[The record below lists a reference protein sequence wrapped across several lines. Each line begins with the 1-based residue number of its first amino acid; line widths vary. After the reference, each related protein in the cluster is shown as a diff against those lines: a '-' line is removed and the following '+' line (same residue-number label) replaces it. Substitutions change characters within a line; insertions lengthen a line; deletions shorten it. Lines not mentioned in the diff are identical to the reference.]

1 MSRIKIMC
9 KPRNEAERKLLI
21 DAGII
26 TSAQKHPWVFLEQLF
41 ARDWVNGLI
50 QVSAYWN
57 VRTHYSYCV
66 RSLRLT
72 TKQFVDLFNFITL
85 VPEADITHIV
95 PFVESTSR
103 NRAVLIFDYCAGD
116 LLSPKYQSTLI
127 GKW

>member
-1 MSRIKIMC
+1 MSLVIMC
-9 KPRNEAERKLLI
+9 KPRNATERKLLI

-26 TSAQKHPWVFLEQLF
+26 TSAQRHPWVFLEQLF

-50 QVSAYWN
+50 KVYAYWN
-57 VRTHYSYCV
+57 ISTHCGYRV

-72 TKQFVDLFNFITL
+72 VKQFIDLYSYTTL

-103 NRAVLIFDYCAGD
+103 NRAVLEYVYLAGD
-116 LLSPKYQSTLI
+116 LISAKYQ
-127 GKW
+127 

>member
-1 MSRIKIMC
+1 MC
-9 KPRNEAERKLLI
+9 KPRNTAERKLLI

-26 TSAQKHPWVFLEQLF
+26 TSAQRHPWVFLEQLF

-50 QVSAYWN
+50 KVSTWN
-57 VRTHYSYCV
+57 VSTHDSYRV

-72 TKQFVDLFNFITL
+72 AKQFVDLFNFITL

-103 NRAVLIFDYCAGD
+103 NRAVLTFDYHVGD
-116 LLSPKYQSTLI
+116 LLNVKYQ
-127 GKW
+127 

>member
-9 KPRNEAERKLLI
+9 KPRNAEERKLLI

-26 TSAQKHPWVFLEQLF
+26 TSAQKHPWLFLEQLVS
-41 ARDWVNGLI
+41 RDWVNNYMKI
-50 QVSAYWN
+50 SMYWN
-57 VRTHYSYCV
+57 VSTHASYRV

-72 TKQFVDLFNFITL
+72 TKQFIDLFNFITL

-103 NRAVLIFDYCAGD
+103 NRAVLIFDYHAGD
-116 LLSPKYQSTLI
+116 LINERYQ
-127 GKW
+127 

>member
-1 MSRIKIMC
+1 MSHIKVMC
-9 KPRNEAERKLLI
+9 KPRNAAERKLLI

-26 TSAQKHPWVFLEQLF
+26 TSAQRHPWVFLEQLF

-50 QVSAYWN
+50 KVSTYWN
-57 VRTHYSYCV
+57 VSTHYGYRV

-72 TKQFVDLFNFITL
+72 AKQFVDLFNFITL

-103 NRAVLIFDYCAGD
+103 NRAVLKYDYRVGD
-116 LLSPKYQSTLI
+116 LLSPEYQSTLI
-127 GKW
+127 GK

>member
-9 KPRNEAERKLLI
+9 KPRNAAERKLLI

-41 ARDWVNGLI
+41 TRNWVNGLI
-50 QVSAYWN
+50 KVSAYWN
-57 VRTHYSYCV
+57 VSTHYSFRV

-103 NRAVLIFDYCAGD
+103 NRAVLTFDYRAGD
-116 LLSPKYQSTLI
+116 LINVQYQSTN
-127 GKW
+127 